1 MELVNS
7 IGVHYVA
14 IKNEDLLYNDM
25 EFFPKQAVK
34 YWEQETKRKGE
45 ESIHRFVCMYNKY
58 F

>member
-25 EFFPKQAVK
+25 EFFPKYAVK
-34 YWEQETKRKGE
+34 YWEQETKRKGK